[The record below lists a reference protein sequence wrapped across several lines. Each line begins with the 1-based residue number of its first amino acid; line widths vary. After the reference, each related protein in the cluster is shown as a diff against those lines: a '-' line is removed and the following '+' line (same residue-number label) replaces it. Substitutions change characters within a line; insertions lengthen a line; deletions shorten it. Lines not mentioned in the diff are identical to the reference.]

1 MRIEQTDIADEW
13 KQQIEDKKRM
23 DQQRKERE
31 KYDNYLLEQTV
42 ERQQQQMQ
50 EEYEREQ
57 EMKIKKEEMGNSE
70 FNL

>member
-57 EMKIKKEEMGNSE
+57 EMKIKKEEMVNSE